1 MSAPGEVDAGRRK
14 PVWASSALWMPWLLV
29 AVGALALHFS
39 APPRPV
45 PASAPQD
52 AFSAERAMRHVRAIA
67 REPHPL
73 GSPAHAQVR
82 EYIVDEMS
90 RLGLQP
96 QTQETTIAGISGWW
110 PARLARVT
118 NIVGRWPGT
127 GKTAKAVMLVAHYDS
142 VSGGPGAGDD
152 ASGVAAILEAV
163 RALQAGPP
171 LQNDLIV
178 LITDGEELGLLGA
191 KAFVEEHPWAND
203 AGVVLNF
210 EARGVS
216 GTSVMFET
224 SDDNGILIR
233 DFARAAPHPAG
244 YSLTSAVYK
253 LLPNNTDLTI
263 FKEAGIPS
271 MNFAFVDGSS
281 YYHTRLDDPEHLS
294 AASLQHH
301 GSYALSL
308 VRHFGN
314 REPDAGQMKAAD
326 LTYFT
331 VPGIGLV
338 HYSMGMQQALVVAAG
353 VVVLVLVVLA
363 LRKGEIRWL
372 RLFAAFLVLP
382 AAVALAAATVAAL
395 WAIVTSVHPAYA
407 SFLITDPYNRWWYA
421 WGFVAVAA
429 CVVTLGAGVLSRRIR
444 APEWALAAQLLWLNL
459 SIAAIVLLPGAAFL
473 FTVPLLL
480 VSLAWLAYPRLEW
493 LRWASAAAGVWLAV
507 PVLDGLTLGL
517 TLKLGWATV
526 ALWSLFIVL
535 WFSAVELFRPG
546 VWRAPVLSFAAV
558 VVVLLVAG
566 SFTSTYDESRPKPNS
581 LLYVLDSDTG
591 KAVWASLDRSPD
603 AWTSLFLGA
612 SPPRRRLDE
621 FVPDLPLRF
630 LVADAKPADYP
641 APELHLVEQKTEGD
655 TRILRLRLQSQ
666 RDAAIAELHAPP
678 GRVQKAMVDGKRFE
692 SLSMNPLTRPR
703 RSSWSIEYV
712 GLPKEGIDLTLRFDG
727 LEPVEF
733 RVIDQTYGLP
743 LTPRSERPASFM
755 PSFYGTDLTL
765 VTRRVTF

>member
-1 MSAPGEVDAGRRK
+1 MSVPGEVEAEGPK
-14 PVWASSALWMPWLLV
+14 PVWASSALWKPWLLV
-29 AVGALALHFS
+29 AVGALALHFT

-45 PASAPQD
+45 PDSALPD

-82 EYIVDEMS
+82 QYIIDQMS
-90 RLGLQP
+90 RLGLRP
-96 QTQETTIAGISGWW
+96 QTQETTIAGIAGWW

-118 NIVGRWPGT
+118 NLVGRWPGA
-127 GKTAKAVMLVAHYDS
+127 GKTGKAVMLVAHYDS

-163 RALQAGPP
+163 RALQAGPL

-191 KAFVEEHPWAND
+191 KAFVEEHPWVED

-224 SDDNGILIR
+224 SDDNGVLIR
-233 DFARAAPHPAG
+233 DFARAAPYPAG

-301 GSYALSL
+301 GSYALAL
-308 VRHFGN
+308 ARHFGN
-314 REPDAGQMKAAD
+314 RELDAGQMKAPD

-331 VPGIGLV
+331 VPGLALV
-338 HYSMGMQQALVVAAG
+338 RYSMGMQQALVAAAG
-353 VVVLVLVVLA
+353 IVVVVLFVLP
-363 LRKGEIRWL
+363 LRDREIRWL
-372 RLFAAFLVLP
+372 RLVAAFVVLP
-382 AAVALAAATVAAL
+382 AAAAVAAATVAAL
-395 WAIVTSVHPAYA
+395 WAVVTLLHPAYA
-407 SFLITDPYNRWWYA
+407 SFLITDPYNRFWYA
-421 WGFVAVAA
+421 WGFVAVAVS
-429 CVVTLGAGVLSRRIR
+429 VVTLAAGVLSRRIGVR
-444 APEWALAAQLLWLNL
+444 EWALAAQLLWLNL

-480 VSLAWLAYPRLEW
+480 VSLTWLAYPRFEW
-493 LRWASAAAGVWLAV
+493 LRWAAAAAGAWLAV
-507 PVLDGLTLGL
+507 PVLDGLTVGL
-517 TLKLGWATV
+517 TLKLGWATA
-526 ALWSLFIVL
+526 ALWSLFILL
-535 WFSAVELFRPG
+535 WFSAVGLFRPG
-546 VWRAPVLSFAAV
+546 VWKVPALSFGAAA
-558 VVVLLVAG
+558 VVLLVAG
-566 SFTSTYDESRPKPNS
+566 SFASTYDESRPKPNS
-581 LLYVLDSDTG
+581 LLYVLDSETG

-603 AWTSLFLGA
+603 AWTSLYLGT

-641 APELHLVEQKTEGD
+641 APDLQLVDQKTEGD
-655 TRILRLRLQSQ
+655 TRILRLRLQS
-666 RDAAIAELHAPP
+666 RREAAIAELHAPP
-678 GRVQKAMVDGKRFE
+678 GRVQKAMVDGKGFE
-692 SLSMNPLTRPR
+692 TFSMNPLTRPR
-703 RSSWSIEYV
+703 RNSWSIEYV
-712 GLPKEGIDLTLRFDG
+712 GLPREGIELTLRIDG
-727 LEPVEF
+727 LQPVEF

-743 LTPRSERPASFM
+743 LAPGAARPASFM